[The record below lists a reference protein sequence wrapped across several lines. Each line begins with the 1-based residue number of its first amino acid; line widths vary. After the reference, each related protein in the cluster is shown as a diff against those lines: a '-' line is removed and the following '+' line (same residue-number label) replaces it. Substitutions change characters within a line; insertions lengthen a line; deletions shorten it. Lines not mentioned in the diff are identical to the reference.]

1 MFSNSQM
8 WVFKEKNIYIVSRE
22 HAETH
27 SFLTVFSCQFKVPL
41 KGLRK
46 INPFFFF
53 EVLSCA
59 WNSDSEVGRGKDE
72 EIPQA
77 EKYFKCVIKQQ
88 LWLFFKCLHISLC
101 MSFLFI
107 SAHEVLQG

>member
-8 WVFKEKNIYIVSRE
+8 WVFKEENIYIVSRE

-53 EVLSCA
+53 L
-59 WNSDSEVGRGKDE
+59 
-72 EIPQA
+72 
-77 EKYFKCVIKQQ
+77 KY
-88 LWLFFKCLHISLC
+88 
-101 MSFLFI
+101 
-107 SAHEVLQG
+107 

>member
-53 EVLSCA
+53 EVLRCA
-59 WNSDSEVGRGKDE
+59 WYSDSEVGRGKVGDG
-72 EIPQA
+72 PQL
-77 EKYFKCVIKQQ
+77 EQNR
-88 LWLFFKCLHISLC
+88 
-101 MSFLFI
+101 FLSGKGTACCF
-107 SAHEVLQG
+107 SKDDSPSEHFV